1 MDLRRNVAV
10 ADLLTVATLSRT
22 KSTILRLLEDHIF
35 LIAESSF
42 GFLILNIVLFML
54 VCDVDVGV
62 FVFFV
67 SIIGLVMVMLEFDE
81 RLQIEERIIWK
92 VTVMRRKTDCGFFLY
107 FLVIF
112 IMFN

>member
-1 MDLRRNVAV
+1 VDLRRNVAV
-10 ADLLTVATLSRT
+10 ADLLTVATLYRT

-35 LIAESSF
+35 LIAESCF

-81 RLQIEERIIWK
+81 HLQIEERII
-92 VTVMRRKTDCGFFLY
+92 
-107 FLVIF
+107 
-112 IMFN
+112 

>member
-42 GFLILNIVLFML
+42 GFLILNILLLLLVYDADALF
-54 VCDVDVGV
+54 
-62 FVFFV
+62 FFYYLLWKDNNICFQLLPHFYFH
-67 SIIGLVMVMLEFDE
+67 S
-81 RLQIEERIIWK
+81 LQQA
-92 VTVMRRKTDCGFFLY
+92 DFG
-107 FLVIF
+107 
-112 IMFN
+112 

>member
-42 GFLILNIVLFML
+42 GFLILNIVLLLL
-54 VCDVDVGV
+54 VCDVDAGI
-62 FVFFV
+62 FGISA
-67 SIIGLVMVMLEFDE
+67 SITGLVMVMLRFDE
-81 RLQIEERIIWK
+81 RLQIEERI
-92 VTVMRRKTDCGFFLY
+92 
-107 FLVIF
+107 
-112 IMFN
+112 